1 MSEQPDKDSKTEAPT
16 EKKIRDALEKGQT
29 AFSREAPLFA
39 SLLATAGF
47 MALFSTP
54 STMVITERLAHFM
67 SHAHDIRL
75 DTGLDATN
83 ALAAIFGPMLTTL
96 LPLFAVL
103 AVAGVTA
110 SAAQNTPRM
119 VRDRILP
126 KWSNV
131 SPASGWKRI
140 FGKRG
145 FIEFLKS
152 LVKIGFAFA
161 IVIFFMRDRM
171 EALVGYVNLH
181 PLAMLHLLE
190 QNIVFLLMLV
200 CAFMAVVTAIDIFA
214 SRFLWYEEL
223 RMTRQEVKE
232 EHKQAE
238 GDPIVKA
245 RIRSIARAR
254 ARSRMMSAVPTAT
267 LVIANPT
274 HFAIALRYDPERDAA
289 PVVVAKGT
297 DEIALRI
304 RALAEASGVPV
315 FERVELA
322 RSLYKV
328 VKVDQIIPQAFYKA
342 VAELVR
348 YVYSRK

>member
-1 MSEQPDKDSKTEAPT
+1 MADNDKDSKTEAPT

-39 SLLATAGF
+39 SLLAAAGF
-47 MALFSTP
+47 MALFAKP
-54 STMVITERLAHFM
+54 SAMIITDRLSYFM
-67 SHAHDIRL
+67 SHAHEIHL
-75 DTGLDATN
+75 DTGLDATAVTS
-83 ALAAIFGPMLTTL
+83 ALFSPVMTTI
-96 LPLFAVL
+96 LPLFLVL
-103 AVAGVTA
+103 IVAGIVA
-110 SAAQNTPRM
+110 STAQNAPRM
-119 VRDRILP
+119 VRDRIAP
-126 KWSNV
+126 KFSNV
-131 SPASGWKRI
+131 SPASGWTRI

-145 FIEFLKS
+145 FIEFAKS

-181 PLAMLHLLE
+181 PLAMLQMLE
-190 QNIVFLLMLV
+190 TNIVYLLFLV
-200 CAFMAVVTAIDIFA
+200 CGFMAAVTAVDIFA
-214 SRFLWYEEL
+214 SRFLWYEDL
-223 RMTRQEVKE
+223 RMTRQEIKE

-238 GDPIVKA
+238 GDPMVKA

-254 ARSRMMSAVPTAT
+254 SRSRMMSAVPTAT
-267 LVIANPT
+267 LVVANPT
-274 HFAIALRYDPERDAA
+274 HFAVAMRYDPARDAA

-297 DEIALRI
+297 DDLALRI
-304 RALAEASGVPV
+304 RAIAEANDVPV

-328 VKVDQIIPQAFYKA
+328 VKVDQIIPQAFFKA

-348 YVYSRK
+348 YVHSRK